1 MYITLVLYILYIPT
15 SIIQRSE
22 WFKIISNGGGGGGD
36 GDVEGILES
45 RKHILLMPH
54 T

>member
-15 SIIQRSE
+15 SIIQRSK
-22 WFKIISNGGGGGGD
+22 WFKIISNGGGGG
-36 GDVEGILES
+36 DVEGILEY
-45 RKHILLMPH
+45 RKHILLMSH